1 MNLKGQLSHN
11 LEVGSD
17 PLGNISRINHALES
31 MPKQLMEAQTKLETV
46 EHQLETA
53 KVEVTKPFAQEAEL
67 AEKLERLSA
76 LNALLNMDEK
86 GNDGIDMDDEPEAPK
101 SEKEVADRP
110 ANTPLA
116 EKTVGIGQDKSIRQY
131 ADVPAERVSLKAKL

>member
-17 PLGNISRINHALES
+17 PLGNVSRINHELES
-31 MPKQLMEAQTKLETV
+31 MLKQLLEAQTKLETV

-67 AEKLERLSA
+67 CREVRASVSIEMHCLTWMK
-76 LNALLNMDEK
+76 K
-86 GNDGIDMDDEPEAPK
+86 GNDGIDMDDEPEAQRAK
-101 SEKEVADRP
+101 KRLQTVRQK
-110 ANTPLA
+110 NTRLA
-116 EKTVGIGQDKSIRQY
+116 QRKQWV
-131 ADVPAERVSLKAKL
+131 

>member
-1 MNLKGQLSHN
+1 MLAFPRFLYKMG
-11 LEVGSD
+11 
-17 PLGNISRINHALES
+17 
-31 MPKQLMEAQTKLETV
+31 AQTKLETV

-86 GNDGIDMDDEPEAPK
+86 ENDGIDMDDEPEAPK
-101 SEKEVADRP
+101 SEKGVADRP
-110 ANTPLA
+110 AKNIPLA
-116 EKTVGIGQDKSIRQY
+116 EKQWVQSRIRASDSMQMHLQKEC
-131 ADVPAERVSLKAKL
+131 P